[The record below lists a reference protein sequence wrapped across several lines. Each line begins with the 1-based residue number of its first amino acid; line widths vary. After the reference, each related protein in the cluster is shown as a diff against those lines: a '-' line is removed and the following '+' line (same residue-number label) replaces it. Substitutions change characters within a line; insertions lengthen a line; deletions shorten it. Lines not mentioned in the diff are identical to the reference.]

1 MAAQL
6 PDGQQKVLLGMLA
19 KATEDKELD
28 CDQKGWGLTPII
40 GLDFNWKKLNV
51 GVKYEFNTNLN
62 VENDTRV
69 NTTGF
74 PAYDHGINTPSD
86 IPGLLTVGV
95 SYDLLST
102 LRASVG
108 YHHFFDKQAD
118 MANGKQKLLSAGTNE

>member
-1 MAAQL
+1 MPGTETMVPASDAFKTMAGMVA
-6 PDGQQKVLLGMLA
+6 DETQKALLA
-19 KATEDKELD
+19 KLAEATADKELD

-40 GLDFNWKKLNV
+40 GLDFNWNRLNV
-51 GVKYEFNTNLN
+51 GLKYEFNTNLN

-95 SYDLLST
+95 SYDLLPT

-108 YHHFFDKQAD
+108 
-118 MANGKQKLLSAGTNE
+118 